1 MFLRLETIL
10 YVNNQDTSTQF
21 YTKILLQ
28 QPILHVQGMTQF
40 KLTETSVLGL
50 MPNNGIAKIIT
61 PKLPHPE
68 KAFGIPKCELYL
80 YVKDIGF
87 YFENA
92 LKTEAILISP
102 IEERNWGDKACY
114 FSDIDGHVIAFAE
127 KIIATKV

>member
-114 FSDIDGHVIAFAE
+114 FSDMDGHVIAFAE

>member
-114 FSDIDGHVIAFAE
+114 FSDMDGHVIAFAE
-127 KIIATKV
+127 KIIATKI